1 MTAAMKRPVT
11 IYAELTPN
19 PNTIKFVA
27 DVMLVNGGESAEF
40 LSSSEAKG
48 HSSLA
53 EALFNFPFVKSVFIA
68 NNFITVTKTD
78 TIDWDFITKDLRDF
92 VKDWLQENDNII
104 ENFPAPRE
112 ITIDKGD
119 GKVIV
124 SEKPEL
130 LTETDQLIYNLLE
143 EYVKPAVESDG
154 GAIDFKSFDPVTG
167 VVTVV
172 LRGSCSGCP
181 SSTATL
187 KGGIESLLKANV
199 PDVYE
204 VVAMEG

>member
-1 MTAAMKRPVT
+1 MKRPVT
-11 IYAELTPN
+11 VYAELTPN
-19 PNTIKFVA
+19 PATIKFVA
-27 DVMLVNGGESAEF
+27 DIMLVNGGESAEF
-40 LSSSEAKG
+40 ISVAEAKG
-48 HSSLA
+48 HSSIA

-68 NNFITVTKTD
+68 NNFITVTKTEA
-78 TIDWDFITKDLRDF
+78 IEWDYISKELRDF
-92 VKDWLQENDNII
+92 VKDWLQNNDNVI
-104 ENFPAPRE
+104 EKFPAPRE
-112 ITIDKGD
+112 VTVEKGTE
-119 GKVIV
+119 KFII

-130 LTETDQLIYNLLE
+130 LTETDKLIYNLLE

-187 KGGIESLLKANV
+187 KGGIESLLKTNV
-199 PDVYE
+199 PEVYE